1 MGILRLLLAISVVIH
16 HTPNA
21 GIAFTNGGVAV
32 QAFYVISGY
41 FIAMVL
47 SGKYSA
53 YTTFY
58 INRGL
63 RLYPVYLVVLLLSA
77 IQLFVAGSNRY
88 LKVEQI
94 ELVSDPLSAIAL
106 IFANLTLIGQE
117 WIVWFD
123 VDGQTGALTL
133 DLTASSAGPVTAWR
147 FLLVPQAWTLSLE
160 LAFYSVAPFLV
171 KRHVGVIAAVAV
183 ASLVIRMCWEVAGVD
198 YNLWVRRMFASEL
211 CLFLLGVLAF
221 RLTPSFVAFTGARR
235 ARTIGF
241 ASLAALVALVC
252 VHSTLF
258 GVTAMGR
265 AILFFSLA
273 ISLPFIHHALGRN
286 SIDRRVGDLSYPVY
300 IVHILVIASIR
311 QWAPDHA
318 GVAVMIAATL
328 IAAIILYLLIDRPVD
343 ALRQRLVAVSAT

>member
-21 GIAFTNGGVAV
+21 GIVFTNGGVAV

-47 SGKYSA
+47 SSKYSA

-63 RLYPVYLVVLLLSA
+63 RLYPIYLVVLLLSA

-88 LKVEQI
+88 LKVGQI
-94 ELVSDPLSAIAL
+94 ELVSDPLSAFAL

-123 VDGQTGALTL
+123 VDGQTGALTP
-133 DLTASSAGPVTAWR
+133 DLTASSAGPITAWR

-171 KRHVGVIAAVAV
+171 KRRVGVIVAV
-183 ASLVIRMCWEVAGVD
+183 ASLAIRMCWDVVGVD
-198 YNLWVRRMFASEL
+198 YNLWVRRMFASEF

-221 RLTPSFVAFTGARR
+221 RLTPSFVAFTGSKR
-235 ARTIGF
+235 AKIIGF

-252 VHSTLF
+252 MHSTLF
-258 GVTAMGR
+258 GVTATGR

-273 ISLPFIHHALGRN
+273 FSLPFIHHALGRN
-286 SIDRRVGDLSYPVY
+286 HIDRRIGDLSYPVY

-318 GVAVMIAATL
+318 GVAVMIIATL

-343 ALRQRLVAVSAT
+343 ALRQRLVAASPT